1 MWSFTHPQIQTRMS
15 VFLLLNIKEDI
26 LKNVG
31 NQIVQ
36 PLTLIIFST
45 QSMEINDYKYISIL
59 CHESVLLFNV
69 FFSSTFLNF

>member
-1 MWSFTHPQIQTRMS
+1 MS